1 MTMEHT
7 PKKCYREGCE
17 NLRHSNKNPY
27 CKPCRAAYQ
36 KALRVANGQNPDTI
50 TKADGGLLRGR
61 PKRELDKVV
70 LHFLEKISGVS
81 VGE

>member
-1 MTMEHT
+1 MDPTT
-7 PKKCYREGCE
+7 KKCHRDGCE
-17 NLRHSNKNPY
+17 NFRHSKHNQY
-27 CKPCRAAYQ
+27 CRGCRAAYQ

-50 TKADGGLLRGR
+50 TNDAGGLLRGR